1 MLKIK
6 KIRKFEPFGTE
17 VAYIVSVTINKR
29 CMEKN
34 INWKEIHRNA
44 TIALLSTYVGGF
56 GTSTEEKYRPK
67 QVATCIAYADEL
79 IKQLKERENIEVADS
94 LVQ

>member
-1 MLKIK
+1 MK
-6 KIRKFEPFGTE
+6 
-17 VAYIVSVTINKR
+17 
-29 CMEKN
+29 KN
-34 INWKEIHRNA
+34 INWEEVRINA

-56 GTSTEEKYRPK
+56 GTSTDEKYRPK

-79 IKQLKERENIEVADS
+79 VKQLKERENIEVADS

>member
-1 MLKIK
+1 MK
-6 KIRKFEPFGTE
+6 
-17 VAYIVSVTINKR
+17 
-29 CMEKN
+29 KN
-34 INWKEIHRNA
+34 INWEEVRINA
-44 TIALLSTYVGGF
+44 TITLLSTYVGGF

-67 QVATCIAYADEL
+67 QVAICIAYADEL